1 MKAIVV
7 RNLVKRFGDFIALDG
22 LSFEI
27 EGGEIFAFLGP
38 NGAGKTT
45 TVKILTGILRKDGG
59 DIEILGYRNPYP
71 KREIEIKRKI
81 GFVPDE
87 PDIYPYLSGEEF
99 LSFVLDIFGNPPK
112 MRSRMRNLLDAFGV
126 DYLGKMIR
134 DMSHGMKQK
143 LVLVSVLMR
152 EPEVIFLDEPVV
164 GLDVKSAKVLKTYLR
179 DLANSGKTI
188 FMNTHVLEIAE
199 RIADEIGIIDKGKMV
214 AQGNLEELREKT
226 GTSSS
231 LEDLFLKLTGEEE
244 DIDLLVKGLEE

>member
-1 MKAIVV
+1 MKSIVV
-7 RNLVKRFGDFIALDG
+7 KNLMKRFGDFTALDDV
-22 LSFEI
+22 SFEI
-27 EGGEIFAFLGP
+27 ESGEIFAFLGP

-45 TVKILTGILRKDGG
+45 TVKILTGILQKDGG

-71 KREIEIKRKI
+71 RREIEVKRKI

-87 PDIYPYLSGEEF
+87 PDIYPYLTGEEF
-99 LSFVLDIFGNPPK
+99 LMFILDIFGNPPK
-112 MRSRMRNLLDAFGV
+112 MRSKMRSLLDTFEV

-152 EPEVIFLDEPVV
+152 EPDVIFLDEPIV

-188 FMNTHVLEIAE
+188 FMNTHILEIAE
-199 RIADEIGIIDKGKMV
+199 KIADEIGIIDKGRMI
-214 AQGNLEELREKT
+214 AQGSLKELEESL
-226 GTSSS
+226 GVNSS
-231 LEDLFLKLTGEEE
+231 LEDLFLKLTGEEK
-244 DIDLLVKGLEE
+244 DIEPLVKELEE